1 MTARIGAYLIAV
13 TAACMLAV
21 MADALVKSP
30 PVRRVARLVGGLLI
44 LLTVLSPLVRLE
56 ARDLTEFVEGFAQDA
71 DLDAEAVQ
79 TDYREQWAERVREL
93 LEQNIEQQAAS
104 MGLTLRAEVVVRS
117 GECPEPESVT
127 LHGAAAPEEQM
138 ALQVYLVQTLGFAK
152 ERVIWEAEN
161 EDN

>member
-21 MADALVKSP
+21 MVDALVKSP

-71 DLDAEAVQ
+71 NLDAEAVQ
-79 TDYREQWAERVREL
+79 TDYREQWAERVRAL

-104 MGLTLRAEVVVRS
+104 MGLTLRAEVVVRI

-138 ALQVYLVQTLGFAK
+138 ALQVYLVQTLGFSK

>member
-71 DLDAEAVQ
+71 DLNAEAVQ

-93 LEQNIEQQAAS
+93 LEQNIEQQAVS
-104 MGLTLRAEVVVRS
+104 MGLTLRAEVVVRI

-127 LHGAAAPEEQM
+127 LHGTAAPEEQM

-152 ERVIWEAEN
+152 EHVIWEAED

>member
-21 MADALVKSP
+21 MVDALVKSP

-71 DLDAEAVQ
+71 NLDAEAVQ

-104 MGLTLRAEVVVRS
+104 MGLTLRAEVVVRI

-138 ALQVYLVQTLGFAK
+138 ALQVYLVQTLGFGK
-152 ERVIWEAEN
+152 ERVFWEAEY

>member
-71 DLDAEAVQ
+71 NLDAEAVQ

-93 LEQNIEQQAAS
+93 SPRTRPAQQFPAPALRSPQCRRWSSAA
-104 MGLTLRAEVVVRS
+104 V
-117 GECPEPESVT
+117 
-127 LHGAAAPEEQM
+127 
-138 ALQVYLVQTLGFAK
+138 
-152 ERVIWEAEN
+152 
-161 EDN
+161 

>member
-56 ARDLTEFVEGFAQDA
+56 ARDPTEFVEGFAQDA

-104 MGLTLRAEVVVRS
+104 MGLTLRAEVVVRI

-127 LHGAAAPEEQM
+127 LHGTAAPEEQM

-152 ERVIWEAEN
+152 ERVIWEAED

>member
-21 MADALVKSP
+21 MVDALVKSP
-30 PVRRVARLVGGLLI
+30 PVRRVARLVGGRLI

-56 ARDLTEFVEGFAQDA
+56 ARDLTAFVEGFAQDA
-71 DLDAEAVQ
+71 NLDAEAVQ

-104 MGLTLRAEVVVRS
+104 MGLTLRAEVVVRI

-138 ALQVYLVQTLGFAK
+138 ALQVYLVQPLGFAK
-152 ERVIWEAEN
+152 ERVTWEEEN

>member
-71 DLDAEAVQ
+71 NLDAEAVQ

-93 LEQNIEQQAAS
+93 LEQNMEQQAAS

-138 ALQVYLVQTLGFAK
+138 ALRVYLVQTLGFAK
-152 ERVIWEAEN
+152 ERVIWEAED

>member
-1 MTARIGAYLIAV
+1 
-13 TAACMLAV
+13 MLAV

-71 DLDAEAVQ
+71 NLDAEAVQ
-79 TDYREQWAERVREL
+79 TGLSGAVGGACAGA

-104 MGLTLRAEVVVRS
+104 MGLTLRAGGRRAHR
-117 GECPEPESVT
+117 GMP
-127 LHGAAAPEEQM
+127 
-138 ALQVYLVQTLGFAK
+138 
-152 ERVIWEAEN
+152 
-161 EDN
+161 

>member
-71 DLDAEAVQ
+71 DLNAEAVQ

-93 LEQNIEQQAAS
+93 LEQNIEQQAVS
-104 MGLTLRAEVVVRS
+104 MGLTLRAEVVVRI

-127 LHGAAAPEEQM
+127 LHGTAAPEEQM

-152 ERVIWEAEN
+152 ERVIWEAED

>member
-1 MTARIGAYLIAV
+1 MTARIGAYLIAA

-71 DLDAEAVQ
+71 NLDAEAVQ

-104 MGLTLRAEVVVRS
+104 MGLTLRAEVVVRI

-152 ERVIWEAEN
+152 ERVIWEAED

>member
-71 DLDAEAVQ
+71 NLDAEAVQ

-152 ERVIWEAEN
+152 EHVIWEAED

>member
-71 DLDAEAVQ
+71 NLDAEAVQ
-79 TDYREQWAERVREL
+79 TDYRERWAERVREL

-104 MGLTLRAEVVVRS
+104 MGLTLRAEVVVRI

-127 LHGAAAPEEQM
+127 LHGSAAPEEQM

-152 ERVIWEAEN
+152 ERVIWEAED

>member
-56 ARDLTEFVEGFAQDA
+56 ARDFTEFVEGFAQDA
-71 DLDAEAVQ
+71 DLNAEAVQ

-104 MGLTLRAEVVVRS
+104 MGLTLRAEVVVRI

-127 LHGAAAPEEQM
+127 LHGAVAPEEQM

>member
-71 DLDAEAVQ
+71 NLDAEAVQ

-104 MGLTLRAEVVVRS
+104 MGLTLRAEVVVRI
-117 GECPEPESVT
+117 GECP
-127 LHGAAAPEEQM
+127 
-138 ALQVYLVQTLGFAK
+138 
-152 ERVIWEAEN
+152 
-161 EDN
+161 

>member
-56 ARDLTEFVEGFAQDA
+56 ARDLSEFVEGFAQDA

-104 MGLTLRAEVVVRS
+104 MGLTLRAEVVVRI
-117 GECPEPESVT
+117 GEYPEPESVT

-152 ERVIWEAEN
+152 ERVIWEAED

>member
-21 MADALVKSP
+21 MVDALVKSP

-71 DLDAEAVQ
+71 NLDAEAVQ

-104 MGLTLRAEVVVRS
+104 MGLTLRAEVDVRI

-152 ERVIWEAEN
+152 ECVIWEAEN

>member
-1 MTARIGAYLIAV
+1 MT
-13 TAACMLAV
+13 
-21 MADALVKSP
+21 
-30 PVRRVARLVGGLLI
+30 
-44 LLTVLSPLVRLE
+44 PLVRLE

-71 DLDAEAVQ
+71 NLDAEAVQ

-104 MGLTLRAEVVVRS
+104 MGLTLRAEVVVRI

-152 ERVIWEAEN
+152 ERVIWEADD

>member
-71 DLDAEAVQ
+71 NLDAEAVQ

-104 MGLTLRAEVVVRS
+104 MGLTLCAEVVVRI

-127 LHGAAAPEEQM
+127 LHGTAAPEEQM

-152 ERVIWEAEN
+152 ERVIWEAED

>member
-21 MADALVKSP
+21 MVDALVKSP

-71 DLDAEAVQ
+71 NLDAEAVQ

-93 LEQNIEQQAAS
+93 LEQNIEQQAA
-104 MGLTLRAEVVVRS
+104 
-117 GECPEPESVT
+117 
-127 LHGAAAPEEQM
+127 
-138 ALQVYLVQTLGFAK
+138 
-152 ERVIWEAEN
+152 
-161 EDN
+161 

>member
-56 ARDLTEFVEGFAQDA
+56 ARDLTEFVESLAQDA
-71 DLDAEAVQ
+71 NLDAEAVQ

-104 MGLTLRAEVVVRS
+104 MGLTLRAEVVVRIR
-117 GECPEPESVT
+117 ECPEPESVT

-138 ALQVYLVQTLGFAK
+138 ALQVYLVQTLGFVK
-152 ERVIWEAEN
+152 ERVIWEAED

>member
-1 MTARIGAYLIAV
+1 MERAREFRGVYH
-13 TAACMLAV
+13 
-21 MADALVKSP
+21 
-30 PVRRVARLVGGLLI
+30 
-44 LLTVLSPLVRLE
+44 VLHGVISPLNHVGP
-56 ARDLTEFVEGFAQDA
+56 DDI
-71 DLDAEAVQ
+71 
-79 TDYREQWAERVREL
+79 RVREL

-104 MGLTLRAEVVVRS
+104 MGLTLRAEVVVRI

-152 ERVIWEAEN
+152 ERVIWEAED

>member
-71 DLDAEAVQ
+71 NLDAEAVQ

-104 MGLTLRAEVVVRS
+104 MGLTLRAEVVVRI

-127 LHGAAAPEEQM
+127 LHGSAAPEEQM

-152 ERVIWEAEN
+152 ERVIWEAED

>member
-21 MADALVKSP
+21 MVDALVKSP

-71 DLDAEAVQ
+71 NPEAVQ

-104 MGLTLRAEVVVRS
+104 MGLTLRAEVVVRI

-152 ERVIWEAEN
+152 ERVIWEAED

>member
-21 MADALVKSP
+21 MVDALVKSP
-30 PVRRVARLVGGLLI
+30 PVRRVVRLVGGLLI

-71 DLDAEAVQ
+71 NLDAEAVQ

-104 MGLTLRAEVVVRS
+104 MGLTLRAEVVVRI

-138 ALQVYLVQTLGFAK
+138 ALQVYLVQTLGFSK

>member
-30 PVRRVARLVGGLLI
+30 PVRRVARLVGGLLV

-71 DLDAEAVQ
+71 NLDAEAVQ
-79 TDYREQWAERVREL
+79 TDYRERWAERVREL

-104 MGLTLRAEVVVRS
+104 MGLTLRAEVVVRI
-117 GECPEPESVT
+117 GECPEPESVGLSSFGSLT
-127 LHGAAAPEEQM
+127 KDSFSLSLITTPFP
-138 ALQVYLVQTLGFAK
+138 LGS
-152 ERVIWEAEN
+152 ISSGG
-161 EDN
+161 

>member
-21 MADALVKSP
+21 MVDALVKSP
-30 PVRRVARLVGGLLI
+30 PVRRVARLV

-71 DLDAEAVQ
+71 NLDAEAVQ

-104 MGLTLRAEVVVRS
+104 MGLTLRAEVVVRI